1 MKYAVVN
8 SSASG
13 DNTVIAAV
21 DNKRI
26 RVIHYTL
33 GCDQNADIYFKS
45 DGTTNLTGKIYF
57 SASSSFS
64 AGYGAITP
72 IGMVGMFETNIGEA
86 LVINI
91 NGAKTVSGHITYL
104 VVD

>member
-33 GCDQNADIYFKS
+33 GCDQNVDVFFKS
-45 DGTTNLTGKIYF
+45 GASTSITGKIYF
-57 SASSSFS
+57 AASHSFS

-86 LVINI
+86 LVMNI
-91 NGAKTVSGHITYL
+91 NGAKTVSGHMTYL

>member
-8 SSASG
+8 ASSSG
-13 DNTVIAAV
+13 DNTIIAAV
-21 DNKRI
+21 ANKRI

-33 GCDQNADIYFKS
+33 GCDQNADVYFKS

-57 SASSSFS
+57 AASSSFS

-72 IGMVGMFETNIGEA
+72 IGLVGLFETNTGEP
-86 LVINI
+86 LVMNI
-91 NGAKTVSGHITYL
+91 NGAKTVSGHITYV